1 MLDRTK
7 GNKKNIV
14 KQHRVNKNVE
24 ILLGREKE
32 NVPRKYSVC
41 QR

>member
-7 GNKKNIV
+7 GNKENI